1 MELLVGIL
9 TGAILTFIIIKF
21 IEMNKKS
28 DSPASN
34 TNVGGGGGY
43 SSTNPDISGEVPK
56 DRIK

>member
-1 MELLVGIL
+1 MELLVGVL
-9 TGAILTFIIIKF
+9 AGAILTFIVIKF

-28 DSPASN
+28 DSTTSN
-34 TNVGGGGGY
+34 TTGGGGAGY